1 VTSTKWPELLYK
13 FDTVRIRDAT
23 RLVFNGMERAGLLMG
38 LFGAGKSQ
46 VCAVAAAATAAEMA
60 RQVRAALWE
69 TPTVELR
76 LDWLRNDAERRRLLA
91 WVKRQKFG
99 TRVTLMATCRRVPGG
114 GRFKSGIEG
123 EMFWLAQAREAGCAW
138 CDVEV
143 ETLRELPDKTVSG
156 YQMSSKVLLSVH
168 DFKGTPALAREMKAA
183 GHDGVTALKIAA
195 KANTIADSV
204 RLLELA
210 RSSTNFVAVPMG
222 EIGLP
227 ARILALREG
236 SALAYAPVG
245 EATAPGQVSLH
256 EMMHLY
262 RAHELTRRTR
272 IFGVIGDPVG
282 HSLSPLLH
290 NTGFI
295 AREVDA
301 AYLPFLVH
309 RLKDFLD
316 AVETLGIR
324 GFSVT
329 LPHKETILKYLK
341 ECDPLAA
348 EIGAVNTVVVR
359 GDGSLYGSNTDYVGV
374 LLALE
379 DKMPL
384 RGSRVLVFG
393 AGGAA
398 RSTAF
403 ALAQAGAQVAVCARR
418 EQMGKSLARAVN
430 GEFIRRRAL
439 RSEEFEAIIN
449 ATPVGMYPHSK
460 ISPLSARE
468 LNCRIVMD
476 LIYRPLDTELLRIA
490 RKKGITTVSGVDMF
504 LEQGS
509 AQWELWTGKRAPK
522 AAMRRAV
529 LQSLRAEEV
538 PARKSRERRA

>member
-1 VTSTKWPELLYK
+1 
-13 FDTVRIRDAT
+13 
-23 RLVFNGMERAGLLMG
+23 MEGAEALMG
-38 LFGAGKSQ
+38 LFGRGKSR
-46 VCAVAAAATAAEMA
+46 VCAVAAAATARDMA
-60 RQVRAALWE
+60 GQVWAALRE

-76 LDWLRNDAERRRLLA
+76 LDWLRSDVERRRLLA
-91 WVKRQKFG
+91 WVKMQKFG
-99 TRVTLMATCRRVPGG
+99 TRVKLLATCRRVPAG
-114 GRFKSGIEG
+114 GRFKNGIKE
-123 EMFWLAQAREAGCAW
+123 EMYWLKQAREVGFTW

-143 ETLRELPDKTVSG
+143 ETLRELPDKTVRG
-156 YQMSSKVLLSVH
+156 YGVPSKVLLSVH
-168 DFKGTPALAREMKAA
+168 DFNRTPALSRKMMAA
-183 GHDGVTALKIAA
+183 DGIAAVKIAA

-204 RLLELA
+204 RLLGLA
-210 RSSTNFVAVPMG
+210 RSSKNFVAVPMG

-236 SALAYAPVG
+236 SALGYAPVG
-245 EATAPGQVSLH
+245 EATAPGQVSLR

-272 IFGVIGDPVG
+272 VFGVIGDPVG
-282 HSLSPLLH
+282 HSFSPLLH
-290 NTGFI
+290 NTGFF
-295 AREVDA
+295 ARDVDA
-301 AYLPFLVH
+301 VYLPFLVH

-316 AVETLGIR
+316 AVPALGIR

-348 EIGAVNTVVVR
+348 AIGAVNTVVVR

-374 LLALE
+374 LRALE
-379 DKMPL
+379 GKMRL

-403 ALAQAGAQVAVCARR
+403 ALARAGAQVAICSRR
-418 EQMGKSLARAVN
+418 EQMGKKLARAVH
-430 GEFIRRRAL
+430 GEFLGRRAL
-439 RSEEFEAIIN
+439 RNEKFEVIIN

-476 LIYRPLDTELLRIA
+476 LIYRPQDTELLKIA
-490 RKKGITTVSGVDMF
+490 RKKGIGTVSGVEMF
-504 LEQGS
+504 LAQGF
-509 AQWELWTGKRAPK
+509 AQWELWIGENAPE

-529 LQSLRAEEV
+529 LQSLHAEEA
-538 PARKSRERRA
+538 PREKSRGSRA